1 MVLANPLPLQPE
13 FALDEPER
21 ALWFFAETEAN
32 TVTDGLAAGSSLREC
47 EQEPKKIELLER
59 DKEPAP
65 LKIVIP
71 ATTVNEDEDE
81 QFDVGLGSEIGK
93 SGEERSS
100 VALEVFGEART
111 PISLR
116 FEAGIGGS
124 WEHGRD
130 RCAAFSTSRTG
141 SKCPPH
147 LTFAEP
153 TVSLIEVESDD
164 SPEIQPILS

>member
-1 MVLANPLPLQPE
+1 MVLANSLPLQPE
-13 FALDEPER
+13 LALDEPER
-21 ALWFFAETEAN
+21 ALWFFAEAEAN
-32 TVTDGLAAGSSLREC
+32 TVTDELAAGSSLREC

-100 VALEVFGEART
+100 VASEVSEVSPGEART

-124 WEHGRD
+124 WEDGRD
-130 RCAAFSTSRTG
+130 SCTSFSTSRTG
-141 SKCPPH
+141 SSLH
-147 LTFAEP
+147 LTFVYGGRA
-153 TVSLIEVESDD
+153 SRADF
-164 SPEIQPILS
+164 